1 MTEGKSPRSASA
13 PDMTL
18 SIRESAAN
26 WWLRAEAAP
35 ADRLLAQELECW
47 LAADDRHRLAYAEL
61 ACLDGALAQLRT
73 EDFATAPGWTR
84 AEPTRLPPRSTWRW
98 MAQAFGVLVL
108 ATLGWWWL
116 PEWIDDWRSDLR
128 TAVGEIRTQT
138 LVDGSVL
145 TLDSDS
151 AVSLRWSDSRRE
163 LRLWR
168 GVLHVQVARDPL
180 RPLTVHSGGLSAR
193 AIGTAFSVDA
203 TRREVRVDAGR
214 VQVRLAGWPDTALDA
229 GQAARVLGD
238 GWQRETISVQA
249 PDWSRGQR
257 IYQSV
262 TLREVLIDLDRY
274 LPQRLWLRASP
285 VLEQPISA
293 VLDLGDPARAL
304 RQLCAAHGL
313 AVQHWPGVLVIGPS

>member
-1 MTEGKSPRSASA
+1 MTEGNSPCSASA

-18 SIRESAAN
+18 SIRESAAQ

-35 ADRLLAQELECW
+35 ADRLLAQQLERW
-47 LAADDRHRLAYAEL
+47 LDADDRHRLAYAEL
-61 ACLDGALAQLRT
+61 ACLSGALAQLRA
-73 EDFATAPGWTR
+73 EDVAAVSGWR
-84 AEPTRLPPRSTWRW
+84 RDEPTRAPPRDAWRW
-98 MAQAFGVLVL
+98 LAQALGVLVL
-108 ATLGWWWL
+108 VALGWWWL
-116 PEWIDDWRSDLR
+116 PDWIVHWRSDLH

-138 LVDGSVL
+138 LADGSVL

-163 LRLWR
+163 LRLLR

-203 TRREVRVDAGR
+203 VRHEVRVDAGR
-214 VQVRLAGWPDTALDA
+214 VRVHLAGLPDVELDA
-229 GQAARVLGD
+229 GQAAQVLD
-238 GWQRETISVQA
+238 AGWQRATITAQA

-257 IYQSV
+257 IYQAV
-262 TLREVLIDLDRY
+262 RLREVLNDLDRY
-274 LPQRLWLRASP
+274 LPQRLWLRAAP
-285 VLEQPISA
+285 VLEQPVSA

-304 RQLCAAHGL
+304 QQLCAAHGL